1 MTTIQPICS
10 ISRQRGV
17 SALLIVG
24 SLLIVAGLAGIGF
37 VWMQPGSHPPGVA
50 TAESANRA
58 AAPMPQVA
66 QQASPEQAPPPV
78 IAKPTPTSG
87 PHPNWHGTWQGTTP
101 DSKMVISAA
110 GVEIFDGLKY
120 GGKAHELD
128 QMCMCPWVKA
138 SEASGNSEESGY
150 AKSSVSLAEI
160 SRDYE
165 ATVARFRRDP
175 SDLSISDPTQS
186 RRMIGRI
193 NPGNYRVVWAYWG
206 GDCGLRDM
214 IIDGDL
220 ILSIVSCGYQHK
232 IDLFTRSR

>member
-1 MTTIQPICS
+1 MTTIQPIRS

-24 SLLIVAGLAGIGF
+24 SLLIVAGLAGLGF
-37 VWMQPGSHPPGVA
+37 AWMQPGSPLPGAA
-50 TAESANRA
+50 TAESAGRA
-58 AAPMPQVA
+58 TAPLPEVA
-66 QQASPEQAPPPV
+66 QQASPEQAPPLV

-110 GVEIFDGLKY
+110 GVEIFDVY
-120 GGKAHELD
+120 ENDGKKNKSHTKL
-128 QMCMCPWVKA
+128 PWVKA
-138 SEASGNSEESGY
+138 SETSGNSEESGY

-165 ATVARFRRDP
+165 ASVAQFRRDP
-175 SDLSISDPTQS
+175 TDFRISDPTLS
-186 RRMIGRI
+186 RRFIGRI
-193 NPGNYRVVWAYWG
+193 KPGNYRVVWAYWG

-220 ILSIVSCGYQHK
+220 ILSIVSCKYQHK

>member
-1 MTTIQPICS
+1 MTNIQPIQS
-10 ISRQRGV
+10 IIRQRGA
-17 SALLIVG
+17 SALVIVG
-24 SLLIVAGLAGIGF
+24 SLLIVAGLAGLGF
-37 VWMQPGSHPPGVA
+37 AWMQPGSLVPGVA
-50 TAESANRA
+50 TAESAGRTA
-58 AAPMPQVA
+58 ASMPELVQQV
-66 QQASPEQAPPPV
+66 SPEKAPPV
-78 IAKPTPTSG
+78 IVKPSSNSG

-120 GGKAHELD
+120 GGKAHELH

-160 SRDYE
+160 SRAYE
-165 ATVARFRRDP
+165 STVARFGRDP

-214 IIDGDL
+214 IIDDDL
-220 ILSIVSCGYQHK
+220 ILSVVKCKYRHQ

>member
-1 MTTIQPICS
+1 MTNLQPIRS

-17 SALLIVG
+17 SALMTVG

-37 VWMQPGSHPPGVA
+37 VWMQPGSPPPGVA

-58 AAPMPQVA
+58 AAPIPEVA
-66 QQASPEQAPPPV
+66 QEASPEKAPPPV
-78 IAKPTPTSG
+78 IAKPAPTSG

-110 GVEIFDGLKY
+110 GVEIFDVY
-120 GGKAHELD
+120 ENDGKKNKFHTKL
-128 QMCMCPWVKA
+128 PWVKA
-138 SEASGNSEESGY
+138 SEPNGNDVESGY

-160 SRDYE
+160 SRAYE
-165 ATVARFRRDP
+165 ASLAMFRRDP
-175 SDLSISDPTQS
+175 TDFRISDPTLS
-186 RRMIGRI
+186 RRFIGRI
-193 NPGNYRVVWAYWG
+193 KPGNYRVVWADLG
-206 GDCGLRDM
+206 GDCGQSDM

-220 ILSIVSCGYQHK
+220 ILSIGSCKYGHK